1 MYHEKKIRE
10 GDDSVSLGVGE
21 GTPILENMAGEEV
34 TETVTF
40 EWRPKVSEGVGQADT
55 LREE

>member
-40 EWRPKVSEGVGQADT
+40 E
-55 LREE
+55 